1 MDSSGD
7 IILCSSELAVA
18 GAIRELPTNM
28 SVAFIRT
35 ASRPCTDIGW
45 LEAERA
51 ILVDAGFQV
60 ADVHELNASTRSIVE
75 RSDAVFLGGGNTF
88 VLLDE
93 LRKSHFD
100 DLLIRMHRAG
110 KTLIG
115 ESAGALVLGPTIEPI
130 RFIDEP
136 ERAPELSDFAG
147 LGLFPFFTAV
157 HFGRSEYLDQY
168 ASITQAAFSLKLP
181 VLALRDIDSAL
192 IRRGLIQLRLS

>member
-35 ASRPCTDIGW
+35 ASRPCTDLGW

-60 ADVHELNASTRSIVE
+60 TDVHELHASTRSIVE

-88 VLLDE
+88 VLLDQ
-93 LRKSHFD
+93 LRKSYFD
-100 DLLIRMHRAG
+100 ELLISMHRAG
-110 KTLIG
+110 KILIG
-115 ESAGALVLGPTIEPI
+115 ESAGALVLGPTIAPI

-147 LGLFPFFTAV
+147 LGLLPFFPAV

-168 ASITQAAFSLKLP
+168 ASITQSAFSLKLP
-181 VLALRDIDSAL
+181 VLALRDTDSAL
-192 IRRGLIQLRLS
+192 IRRGLIELRAS